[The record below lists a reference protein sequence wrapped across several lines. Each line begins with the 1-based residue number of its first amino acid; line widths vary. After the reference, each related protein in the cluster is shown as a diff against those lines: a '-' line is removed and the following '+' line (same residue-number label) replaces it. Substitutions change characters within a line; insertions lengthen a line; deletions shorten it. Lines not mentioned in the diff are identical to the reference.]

1 MSMEVPVWFLC
12 LLLGFGF
19 QFSYIFVG
27 ALFFTIYDLLLLGF
41 RHAEYCSDDLPLWG
55 FVGELHP
62 DKNSDNKHVLY
73 THKNIIVKYNKD
85 QIIHV
90 NLTQESPKP
99 LEVGRALD
107 MTYSIKWIPINV
119 TFARRFDVYLD
130 YPFFEHQV

>member
-1 MSMEVPVWFLC
+1 MWIGKHEYGGLLVLC

-27 ALFFTIYDLLLLGF
+27 ALFFTISIFFFLVSASLNLV
-41 RHAEYCSDDLPLWG
+41 DDLPLWG

-107 MTYSIKWIPINV
+107 MT
-119 TFARRFDVYLD
+119 
-130 YPFFEHQV
+130 